1 MISYLQG
8 KILSKSDKTII
19 LVVNDIGY
27 QVFLSPLFLER
38 LKINQ
43 DLSVFI
49 YPHIK
54 EDGWDFYGFET
65 EEDLEFFKLLLTVSG
80 IGPKSALNI
89 VSGAKINDIKKA
101 IITGDELVFQKITG
115 VGKKNAEKIIME
127 LKNKI
132 APDFIKG
139 KVTIGTTEENLGDW
153 QTIEALTSL
162 GYNEYQVRNAVKK
175 IPANIT
181 SVNERIKEALKIL
194 GGK

>member
-1 MISYLQG
+1 MISYLKG
-8 KILSKSDKTII
+8 KVISKTEKAVILLINN
-19 LVVNDIGY
+19 VGY
-27 QVFLSPLFLER
+27 QIYLAPNLLE
-38 LKINQ
+38 KIKLEQ
-43 DLSVFI
+43 ELAFFI
-49 YPHIK
+49 FPHIK
-54 EDGWDFYGFET
+54 EDAWDFYGFET

-101 IITGDELVFQKITG
+101 IISGDDLVFQKITG
-115 VGKKNAEKIIME
+115 VGKKNAEKIIVE

-132 APDFIKG
+132 APDFIREKASFG
-139 KVTIGTTEENLGDW
+139 GTEENLGDW
-153 QTIEALTSL
+153 QTIEALVSL

-175 IPANIT
+175 IPAEII

>member
-1 MISYLQG
+1 MISYLKG
-8 KILSKSDKTII
+8 KVFSKAEKTII
-19 LVVNDIGY
+19 LLINNVGY
-27 QVFLSPLFLER
+27 QIYLAPNLLER
-38 LKINQ
+38 IKLEQELAFYI
-43 DLSVFI
+43 F
-49 YPHIK
+49 PHIK

-65 EEDLEFFKLLLTVSG
+65 EEDLDFFKLLLTVSG

-101 IITGDELVFQKITG
+101 IVSGDDLVFQKITG
-115 VGKKNAEKIIME
+115 VGKKTAEKIIVE

-132 APDFIKG
+132 TPDFIREKAS
-139 KVTIGTTEENLGDW
+139 IGGTEENLGDW
-153 QTIEALTSL
+153 QTIEALVSL

-175 IPANIT
+175 IPAEII